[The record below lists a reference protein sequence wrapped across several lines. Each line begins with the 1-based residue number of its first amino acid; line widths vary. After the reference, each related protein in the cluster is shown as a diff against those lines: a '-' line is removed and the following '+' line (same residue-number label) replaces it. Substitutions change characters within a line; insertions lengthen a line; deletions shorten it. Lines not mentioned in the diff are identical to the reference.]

1 VLTVLGLHVGRL
13 LGGSIVIESVAGISG
28 LGTLAIQAILQRDY
42 TTIQGYVLFS
52 AVIVVLVNLVVDLL
66 YGWINPKV
74 RA

>member
-1 VLTVLGLHVGRL
+1 
-13 LGGSIVIESVAGISG
+13 VAGISG

-52 AVIVVLVNLVVDLL
+52 AIIVVFVNLVVDLL